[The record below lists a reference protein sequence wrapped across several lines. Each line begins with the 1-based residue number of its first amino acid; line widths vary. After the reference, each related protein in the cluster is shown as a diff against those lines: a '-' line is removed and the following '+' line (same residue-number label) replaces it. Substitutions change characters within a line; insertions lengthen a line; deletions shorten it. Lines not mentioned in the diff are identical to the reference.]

1 MLGEIVMKKIVCI
14 ISIIALLV
22 LNYGTVVFAE
32 TTENQSNPP
41 TDEPIIDYKNALD
54 YEVANASITVESVEY
69 FGAWYLNYYEFY
81 SAFRKGMEI
90 LYDDNATETQY
101 KEALCNLSDAASK
114 LVSVSGLSSK
124 HSGEP
129 LVAIEAFKV
138 KMAEKFYDYCGGNKI
153 DWDSGNIPKYNNQIR
168 FYDYKMVDDIVYF
181 SAIACWFAPGD
192 TEWTE
197 TFDKWRVHSPAA
209 NYPSELS
216 LYVMIDDNVYSIEDA
231 WEKRLVT
238 DLTPIE
244 DFSKY
249 TIVSR
254 VENTEGEQPT
264 SVNSTEPTQPI
275 SDTPTEP
282 IIDQP
287 SKPTTIAPT
296 EPNSANSNTSST
308 APVVTKKKANTIKVT
323 VKTKA
328 VNLRKLKSKK
338 QIIKPL
344 TIKYAKGTT
353 KITFI
358 KSGTS
363 KKIREKVSV
372 SKKGVFT
379 LKKGKYTKGT
389 YKIKVKILA
398 KGNSKYKSKT
408 INKTVTIK
416 IKK

>member
-1 MLGEIVMKKIVCI
+1 
-14 ISIIALLV
+14 
-22 LNYGTVVFAE
+22 
-32 TTENQSNPP
+32 
-41 TDEPIIDYKNALD
+41 
-54 YEVANASITVESVEY
+54 
-69 FGAWYLNYYEFY
+69 
-81 SAFRKGMEI
+81 
-90 LYDDNATETQY
+90 
-101 KEALCNLSDAASK
+101 
-114 LVSVSGLSSK
+114 
-124 HSGEP
+124 
-129 LVAIEAFKV
+129 
-138 KMAEKFYDYCGGNKI
+138 MAEKFYDYCGGNKI

-389 YKIKVKILA
+389 YKIKVKIFA